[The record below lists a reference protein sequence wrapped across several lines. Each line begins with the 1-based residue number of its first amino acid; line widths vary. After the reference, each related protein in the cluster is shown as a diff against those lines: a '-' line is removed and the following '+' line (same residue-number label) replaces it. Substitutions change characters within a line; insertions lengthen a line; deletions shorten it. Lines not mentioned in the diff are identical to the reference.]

1 MVDKVTQSQL
11 NKNRLDKFLLVIN
24 LPPVMRNINNQSLR
38 VRSNATVN
46 ENSVQFSVFGSV
58 IPEISVPEVA
68 AGYSGQ
74 TYKLSSHSRP
84 PYNNI
89 TVNFTIDNRFN
100 NYWAIYKWLDILNNE
115 KESFYNSDD
124 PTIPPVEYT
133 KLPVKLSPSQY
144 QTDLTIFG
152 KDEFDVNVIKFTY
165 TKAFPVLL
173 NGIDYNYREP
183 GEIESSF
190 SFAFSQFFAEL
201 L

>member
-1 MVDKVTQSQL
+1 MDNYKHSELTEKIIKAFYKVYNTL
-11 NKNRLDKFLLVIN
+11 GYGFLEKVYE
-24 LPPVMRNINNQSLR
+24 
-38 VRSNATVN
+38 NAL
-46 ENSVQFSVFGSV
+46 QFSVFGSV
-58 IPEISVPEVA
+58 IPEISVPEVT

-89 TVNFTIDNRFN
+89 TVNFTVDNRFN
-100 NYWAIYKWLDILNNE
+100 NYWVIYKWLNILNNE
-115 KESFYNSDD
+115 KESFYNTDD
-124 PTIPPVEYT
+124 PVTIPTNYT
-133 KLPVKLSPSQY
+133 KLPVDLQPSQY

-173 NGIDYNYREP
+173 NGIDYNYREA

-201 L
+201 V

>member
-11 NKNRLDKFLLVIN
+11 NKNRLDKFLLAIN

-38 VRSNATVN
+38 VRSNNTVN
-46 ENSVQFSVFGSV
+46 ENSIQFSVYGSV
-58 IPEISVPEVA
+58 IPEISVPEVT
-68 AGYSGQ
+68 AGYGGQ

-100 NYWAIYKWLDILNNE
+100 NYWVLYKWLDILNND

-124 PTIPPVEYT
+124 PVTPPVEYT

-183 GEIESSF
+183 GEIETSF

>member
-38 VRSNATVN
+38 VRSNDKVN

-89 TVNFTIDNRFN
+89 TV
-100 NYWAIYKWLDILNNE
+100 YKY
-115 KESFYNSDD
+115 K
-124 PTIPPVEYT
+124 PTILYVSGAITLHSCY
-133 KLPVKLSPSQY
+133 LHIGL
-144 QTDLTIFG
+144 FG
-152 KDEFDVNVIKFTY
+152 Y
-165 TKAFPVLL
+165 SLL
-173 NGIDYNYREP
+173 LDK
-183 GEIESSF
+183 S
-190 SFAFSQFFAEL
+190 
-201 L
+201 